1 MRIRPTLI
9 ALILSV
15 LLNGLLAVGYVSAR
29 GSSARPG
36 RVAVELG
43 GVGDAQ
49 TYLTKYGQDH
59 RQRQMN
65 EAIMWL
71 MWVSGILN
79 GYAVKTDDG
88 PASELSISIG
98 NLAGALAK
106 GEHVQAAMHLVRV
119 LDTSIPVSRAPLIEE
134 QQSQTAFDQTL
145 ELLLH
150 KMNGP
155 GWNPL
160 PD

>member
-1 MRIRPTLI
+1 M
-9 ALILSV
+9 
-15 LLNGLLAVGYVSAR
+15 
-29 GSSARPG
+29 
-36 RVAVELG
+36 AVELG

-88 PASELSISIG
+88 PASELSITIG

-119 LDTSIPVSRAPLIEE
+119 LDTSIPVSRARLIAE
-134 QQSQTAFDQTL
+134 QQSQTAFEQTL